1 MKNTLLQD
9 RIETLQKVLDQFSG
23 DLQINH
29 AKLNHPEEGE
39 LEWFELNEHGI
50 SGQFIRNRF
59 STPEFSEFT
68 QEVLAYMSLQ
78 IETARQY

>member
-1 MKNTLLQD
+1 MQTLLQS
-9 RIETLQKVLDQFSG
+9 RIETLQTVLDQFSG

-29 AKLNHPEEGE
+29 AKINHPEEGE

-59 STPEFSEFT
+59 SMPEFSEFT
-68 QEVLAYMSLQ
+68 QEVLAFMSFK
-78 IETARQY
+78 IKTARQY

>member
-1 MKNTLLQD
+1 MSTLLQS
-9 RIETLQKVLDQFSG
+9 RIKTLQLVLDQFSG

-50 SGQFIRNRF
+50 SGQFIKNRF
-59 STPEFSEFT
+59 STPDFSEFT
-68 QEVLAYMSLQ
+68 QDVLQLMSIQ
-78 IETARQY
+78 IQTARQY

>member
-1 MKNTLLQD
+1 MSTLLQS
-9 RIETLQKVLDQFSG
+9 RIKTLQLVLDQFSG

-29 AKLNHPEEGE
+29 AKLDTLEEGH

-50 SGQFIRNRF
+50 SGQFLKNVF

-68 QEVLAYMSLQ
+68 QDVLSFMELQ
-78 IETARQY
+78 IQTARQY